1 MTFGIR
7 LLFALLLVLLTYNP
21 TSFNYVTW
29 ALEQYQFNLSIVVLN
44 GLILLIGYIIFLRAT
59 FRSIGP
65 FGILLAAALMGAI
78 LWVLA
83 DNGLFDPQ
91 NSTLVTWVGLIAI
104 AFVLAI
110 GLSWSHIRR
119 RISGQS
125 DMDDVG
131 D

>member
-83 DNGLFDPQ
+83 DNGLFDPK

>member
-104 AFVLAI
+104 AIVLAI

>member
-1 MTFGIR
+1 MAFGIR